1 MTPPKLL
8 TCQGCGR
15 GFATKDQLKKRCPVL
30 LDCGHSVCEEC
41 VRAAAA
47 KSPLM
52 PCPLCQQIT
61 VVQDKTLPPDA
72 FINGCLVLNVRPR
85 LNEESLTF
93 VTAKKTKQ
101 LVPEKTVKPTLSE
114 KEKCEECGSN
124 YGSLLC
130 AKCEDTRFCTGCFQ
144 KVHRAS
150 KLLSRHV
157 SRPAPPGSSVAS
169 GSDSGAA
176 LADAR
181 CCPLHAGRPLE
192 YYCTDDEVAVC
203 SHCSISGE
211 HKGHTVEPLSDR
223 NARRRPEL
231 EEAVQRAQ
239 GTLRRLRWAI
249 KVSPGPAL
257 PPCTVTAALT
267 RAGWAVTAALTLAA
281 GRHQRRLTGRARG
294 ARRGAST
301 QGRACG

>member
-101 LVPEKTVKPTLSE
+101 LVPEKAVKPTLSE
-114 KEKCEECGSN
+114 KEKCEECGTN

-144 KVHRAS
+144 K
-150 KLLSRHV
+150 
-157 SRPAPPGSSVAS
+157 
-169 GSDSGAA
+169 
-176 LADAR
+176 
-181 CCPLHAGRPLE
+181 

-249 KVSPGPAL
+249 KGHELPDPA
-257 PPCTVTAALT
+257 
-267 RAGWAVTAALTLAA
+267 
-281 GRHQRRLTGRARG
+281 
-294 ARRGAST
+294 S
-301 QGRACG
+301 